1 MTTPRGISTA
11 ATLDHA
17 QEAKAAVQL
26 QRGSIRRASRARPA
40 WTATPRGHSPASM
53 TGQEPETTAARA
65 HHPSGPSA
73 IRRYRPLQRPA
84 WPTAHPLGR
93 VAHPSS
99 TRAPSS
105 SCVDHG
111 RTCSPQWFHQTR
123 DQPPSEWTPRN
134 GQDPYRGHME
144 RTHEKQASHAQPPHL
159 GVGGVSSALT
169 LVRAHQLEIT
179 GARRDRATGTSTML
193 RRNASESVSVY
204 AWQTEHRPTAAPQCG
219 VLTTCAGVGCASRD
233 ATARHRTSPTQTEM
247 CDD

>member
-1 MTTPRGISTA
+1 MVRSRFGVLQLQREQQLAEQQQQRMAMRSGWMTTPRGISTA

-26 QRGSIRRASRARPA
+26 QRGQHPPRSRARPA

-159 GVGGVSSALT
+159 DVEWSFI
-169 LVRAHQLEIT
+169 RPDT
-179 GARRDRATGTSTML
+179 GASPSARDHWRPPRPGDWYEY
-193 RRNASESVSVY
+193 NA
-204 AWQTEHRPTAAPQCG
+204 
-219 VLTTCAGVGCASRD
+219 
-233 ATARHRTSPTQTEM
+233 
-247 CDD
+247 